1 MFLKHHQQFK
11 DCIRRRMDSSCLCRG
26 RRFRLSLQRKLWL
39 MNSSSWYCQ
48 TSSSNII
55 RVLVRADRYTFYG
68 HFIFDRATSY
78 SIESAH
84 HLGTSSV
91 PIAIVVCGISRP
103 ESPLAGIAFS
113 IKKSRKL
120 FIRNHI
126 KIQLR
131 FRENIKSPSI
141 HSRDRAVRKGIYEPI
156 WRTRTKSEYKL
167 ILQRKYSR
175 DSFFHLVS
183 SASII
188 KYLPKSHIIK
198 R

>member
-1 MFLKHHQQFK
+1 MFVKHLHSRTVSEGEWTQAVCAEGGDSGYRFRGSTDWWILQADTVKHHHQ
-11 DCIRRRMDSSCLCRG
+11 ISSVFWSELAAT
-26 RRFRLSLQRKLWL
+26 LL
-39 MNSSSWYCQ
+39 
-48 TSSSNII
+48 
-55 RVLVRADRYTFYG
+55 RA
-68 HFIFDRATSY
+68 FIFDRATSY

-126 KIQLR
+126 MIQLR
-131 FRENIKSPSI
+131 FWENIKSPLI

-156 WRTRTKSEYKL
+156 WRARTKSEYKL
-167 ILQRKYSR
+167 ILQRKYSS
-175 DSFFHLVS
+175 DSFFHLLVS
-183 SASII
+183 SPSII